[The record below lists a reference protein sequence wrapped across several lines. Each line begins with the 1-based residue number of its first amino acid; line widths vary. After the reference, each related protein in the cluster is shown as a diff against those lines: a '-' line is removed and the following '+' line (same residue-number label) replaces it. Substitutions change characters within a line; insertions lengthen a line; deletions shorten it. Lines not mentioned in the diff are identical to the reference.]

1 MTVKKTLLS
10 RLDAAF
16 SSLLQEG
23 FPGTIDGDDAD
34 APVANTQLEFSDKVK
49 LLDAAAR
56 FVALK
61 HKIDPEEEKSA
72 FDELKSK
79 LGGKTSRR

>member
-1 MTVKKTLLS
+1 MTAKKTLLS
-10 RLDAAF
+10 QMDDAF
-16 SSLLQEG
+16 SSLLKEA
-23 FPGTIDGDDAD
+23 FPDTIGGDSTE
-34 APVANTQLEFSDKVK
+34 PSVAQTQLEFSDRVK

-56 FVALK
+56 FVTLK

-79 LGGKTSRR
+79 LSGKASRR

>member
-1 MTVKKTLLS
+1 MTAKKTLLS
-10 RLDAAF
+10 RLDDAF
-16 SSLLQEG
+16 CSLLTDA
-23 FPGTIDGDDAD
+23 FPDTIDGESTEPPA
-34 APVANTQLEFSDKVK
+34 AQLQLEFSDRVK

-56 FVALK
+56 FVTLK

-79 LGGKTSRR
+79 LSGKASRR